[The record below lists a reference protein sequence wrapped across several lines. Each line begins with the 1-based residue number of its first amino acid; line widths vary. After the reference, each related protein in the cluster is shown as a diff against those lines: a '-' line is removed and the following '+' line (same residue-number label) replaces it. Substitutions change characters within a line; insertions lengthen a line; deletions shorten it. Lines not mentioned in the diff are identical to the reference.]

1 VAKKKN
7 NVVSELLQQLCT
19 TGRKGVALLVDP
31 DKQSS
36 LRDLHALCKREGLSP
51 PDLLFI
57 GGSFISTGQVSNTLE
72 VLTKYFPSIPK
83 VLFPGNAMQLS
94 EKADAILFLS
104 LISGRNPDLLIGQHV
119 LAAPQLSRS
128 KLEVLPTGYLMI
140 EGGKLTSAHYVSQ
153 SIPIP
158 RDKPELALATAMAG
172 KFLGLRY
179 FYLEAGSGA
188 VHPVPA
194 EMIAS
199 LKKKLAVPIIV
210 GGGLNSLLKAKEACK
225 AGADL
230 IVVGNEAEKNP
241 DFIVEVLKYLRVYNL
256 SLNVN

>member
-1 VAKKKN
+1 M
-7 NVVSELLQQLCT
+7 VSEIIQRFLI
-19 TGRKGVALLVDP
+19 TGRKGIALLVDP

-36 LRDLHALCKREGLSP
+36 VKNLHLLCKREGLP
-51 PDLLFI
+51 LPDLLLI
-57 GGSFISTGQVSNTLE
+57 GGSFISKGGVSDTVEELSE
-72 VLTKYFPSIPK
+72 YFPIIPK

-128 KLEVLPTGYLMI
+128 ELEVLPTGYLMI

-153 SIPIP
+153 SMPIP
-158 RDKPELALATAMAG
+158 RDKPDLALATAMAG
-172 KFLGLRY
+172 KLLGLRY

-188 VHPVPA
+188 SHPVPA
-194 EMIAS
+194 EMITL
-199 LKKKLAVPIIV
+199 LKKELNAPVIV
-210 GGGLNSLLKAKEACK
+210 GGGINSLPKAKEACR

-230 IVVGNEAEKNP
+230 IVIGNEAEKNP
-241 DFIVEVLKYLRVYNL
+241 DLIVEVLQYLRVYNL
-256 SLNVN
+256 SLNIN